1 MLVFMVLCLLVKHAG
16 QDLDEP
22 YKDDKPKY
30 EKDYTLNKYV
40 IVNDWKNGKINSN
53 KNHRGFFPRM
63 WSDNNTLNYIKYYGF
78 LDLRSR
84 GNLKIIHRL
93 KK

>member
-1 MLVFMVLCLLVKHAG
+1 MFTDAYAG

-30 EKDYTLNKYV
+30 EKDYTLNRYV

-53 KNHRGFFPRM
+53 KNHRGYFPRM
-63 WSDNNTLNYIKYYGF
+63 WSDNNALNYIICICMYMYLFKV
-78 LDLRSR
+78 
-84 GNLKIIHRL
+84 
-93 KK
+93 